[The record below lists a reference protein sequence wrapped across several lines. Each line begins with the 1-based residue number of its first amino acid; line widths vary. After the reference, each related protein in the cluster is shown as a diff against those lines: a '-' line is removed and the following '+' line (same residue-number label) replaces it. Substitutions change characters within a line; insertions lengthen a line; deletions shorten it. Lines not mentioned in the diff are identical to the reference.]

1 MRSWLSVAIILIF
14 SLPGIAQDNSKMI
27 SGQDL
32 NKRIKEYID
41 SLKVFD
47 THEHLFNPD
56 IIVKANLLD
65 FSILLQQNSFDDL
78 VSAGM
83 PDSMFTA
90 LYSKSLSPAEK
101 WKIVEP
107 YWAKSFNTAANRIL
121 LSGIKDLYGIN
132 ELNASTIVPL
142 SEKMQKAYKSDWFN
156 HVLKDLC
163 NIDFVIQD
171 VDRPDIRYD
180 YVRYVNRFSSWL
192 SVKTKYSIDSLAVM
206 QVEPI
211 YSLEDYVKSLR
222 AAVKDAYSKGMLA
235 VKINIAYKRPLYFE
249 RTPVET
255 ARKVFR
261 ALINGNE
268 DKELSFKEAKPLQ
281 DYMLFTLL
289 DLAKEFKIP
298 VLFHTGLLAGSGNFI
313 NNSNPTLLTNLFSE
327 YPDINFVLF
336 HGSYPFGGELAT
348 MAKTY
353 RNVYI
358 DLNWIYSISP
368 SYSERYLAEWLETIP
383 ASKIMAFGGDQRCV
397 ENTYGVLKLAK
408 QIIANVLS
416 GMVTREYLTE
426 AEAKKI
432 AIMILHDNAA
442 EFYRIH

>member
-1 MRSWLSVAIILIF
+1 MRFRFSFVILLIF
-14 SLPGIAQDNSKMI
+14 SFPGISQETSKNL
-27 SGQDL
+27 SG
-32 NKRIKEYID
+32 NEINFRIRRYID

-56 IIVKANLLD
+56 IIVKANLVD
-65 FSILLQQNSFDDL
+65 FSVLLQQNSFDDL

-83 PDSMFTA
+83 PDSTFTS
-90 LYSKSLSPAEK
+90 LYSRSLSPVDK
-101 WKIVEP
+101 WRLVEP

-121 LSGIKDLYGIN
+121 MAGIKDLYGVS
-132 ELNASTIVPL
+132 ELNASTIGTL
-142 SEKMQKAYKSDWFN
+142 SEKMKKAYTSDWFR
-156 HVLKDLC
+156 HVIKDLC
-163 NIDFVIQD
+163 NIDYVIQD
-171 VDRPDIRYD
+171 VNSPDIKNEYIG
-180 YVRYVNRFSSWL
+180 YVNRFSGWL
-192 SVKTKYSIDSLAVM
+192 SVRTKYSIDSLAIM
-206 QVEPI
+206 QIEPI
-211 YSLEDYVKSLR
+211 YTLEDYVKSLR
-222 AAVKDAYSKGMLA
+222 TAVKVASNKGMMA
-235 VKINIAYKRPLYFE
+235 VKINIAYKRTLFFE
-249 RTPVET
+249 RTSSEA

-261 ALINGNE
+261 LLINGNE
-268 DKELSFKEAKPLQ
+268 DKELTFKEAKPLQ

-289 DLAKEFKIP
+289 DLAKEFKMP

-313 NNSNPTLLTNLFSE
+313 DNSNPTLLSNLFSE

-336 HGSYPFGGELAT
+336 HGSYPFGGELSAL
-348 MAKTY
+348 AKTW

-408 QIIANVLS
+408 QIIANVLT

-426 AEAKKI
+426 ADAKKI
-432 AIMILHDNAA
+432 ATMILHDNAA
-442 EFYRIH
+442 EFYRIR